1 MRMIK
6 KLSEDIREN
15 IHEAKEKIMTAY
27 KLRDED
33 KSIADWYKEMAVRHI
48 GFNEA
53 GHSNVVR
60 LIKEA
65 EEKMQG
71 NPMMP
76 GMIAVYNEM
85 HADIMAEAAEVQGM
99 IAAYK

>member
-6 KLSEDIREN
+6 KLSDDIREN

-27 KLRDED
+27 KLKDED
-33 KSIADWYKEMAVRHI
+33 KAVADWYKEMAVKHI
-48 GFNEA
+48 AFNEA

-60 LIKEA
+60 LIKAA
-65 EEKMQG
+65 EETHKS
-71 NPMMP
+71 NPLYA
-76 GMIAVYNEM
+76 GMLAVYNEM
-85 HADIMAEAAEVQGM
+85 HAEIMAESAEVQGM